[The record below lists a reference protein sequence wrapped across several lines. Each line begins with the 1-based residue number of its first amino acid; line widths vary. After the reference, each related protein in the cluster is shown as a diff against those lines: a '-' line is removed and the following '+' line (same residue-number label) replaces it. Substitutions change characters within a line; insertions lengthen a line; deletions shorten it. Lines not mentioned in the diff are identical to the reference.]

1 MRSLLLCF
9 FFVLVGCR
17 TATSFEIKWVHLSS
31 RNGDLP
37 DPGGSNQQTA
47 LLAADFDKSG
57 ATAFIVGCRVKAP
70 ALVLYRRS
78 GKSWTRSVIES
89 EYLPIEAGGAAADI
103 DSDGDLDAVFGG
115 DYQSNHLWW
124 WENPYSRFDPATPW
138 KRHVIKKSGANQHHD
153 QIFADVKDSGK
164 LQLLFWNQRA
174 KAILLAGIP
183 AEPRNAAAWPLETL
197 YSGEAGDHVENA
209 AKYAEG
215 VDAAD
220 VDGDG
225 RMDLLGGNSWFYRD
239 EKGRYVPVRIGSIGG
254 RIKAGRFQRGKLPQ
268 VVIAPGDGSGPLR
281 FYWSSGNPRSA
292 ESWSGRTLLKRDM
305 VHGHTLDVGDID
317 GDGNLDIFAAEMAQ
331 WTRNPQ
337 PDHPGATAWI
347 LYGNGKGNFRN
358 TVLVTGHGW
367 HEGKLAD
374 VDGDGD
380 LDIINKPYTWNT
392 PRIDLWLNNGTGPVR
407 QNLGQR

>member
-9 FFVLVGCR
+9 FFVLVGCG

-57 ATAFIVGCRVKAP
+57 ATAFIVGCRVTAP

-78 GKSWTRSVIES
+78 GKSWTRSIIEKD
-89 EYLPIEAGGAAADI
+89 YLPIEAGGAAADI
-103 DSDGDLDAVFGG
+103 DGDGDLDAVFGG

-124 WENPYSRFDPATPW
+124 WENPYPRFDPETPW
-138 KRHVIKKSGANQHHD
+138 KRHLIKNSGANQHHD
-153 QIFADVKDSGK
+153 QIFADVKGSGK
-164 LQLLFWNQRA
+164 SQLLFWNQRA

-183 AEPRNAAAWPLETL
+183 ADPRSAAVWPLEVL
-197 YSGEAGDHVENA
+197 YSGGAGDNVENA

-215 VDAAD
+215 IDAAD

-225 RMDLLGGNSWFYRD
+225 RVDLLAGNSWFYRD
-239 EKGRYVPVRIGSIGG
+239 EAGRYVPVQIGTIGG

-292 ESWSGRTLLKRDM
+292 ESWSGRTLLERDM

-317 GDGNLDIFAAEMAQ
+317 GDGHLDIFAAEMAQ

-337 PDHPGATAWI
+337 SDHPEAKAWI
-347 LYGNGKGNFRN
+347 LYGDSKGNFRN

-380 LDIINKPYTWNT
+380 LDIVNKPYTWNT
-392 PRIDLWLNNGTGPVR
+392 PRIDVWLNNGTGR
-407 QNLGQR
+407 QK